1 MTRAEDRAPSRQ
13 TARDTANR
21 RRTLKTTHEE
31 RAKEGQ
37 CRDQVRLRFRVRT
50 TPEQGSQSDRV
61 VEVEPAGD
69 EVRIGRRGGLEIQLP
84 FTTISGLHARVVRHG
99 AGWAVMDMGSV
110 NGTFVADERLVV
122 GIPRPLEA
130 GDAVRLADVSMV
142 FEGESGAP
150 VINKEAETTATLARR
165 LVNDLFQ
172 AVAGAEI
179 ARVVVDNGP
188 FAGKSMALAVPD
200 RPYKV
205 GRAPECDLTLTDE
218 DVSREHAA
226 FERRWQGVYVRDLG
240 SKNGLEIAGRRLRTE
255 RRVHDGEVVI
265 VGGTQ
270 LRVDDP
276 EERYLRQMEEAK
288 EPSRKG
294 APGFQAPPV
303 PTGVGST
310 PPMATQLGRGLPAEP
325 QRSSVSAVKP
335 MPSAPS
341 SGNLGAT
348 QKNIDPAP
356 FESQHEARMLAAGVG
371 DEAEAPRER
380 SSRIL
385 PLFVTVFSLAV
396 LGGVGYLVW
405 ILFFGVT
412 GDRP

>member
-1 MTRAEDRAPSRQ
+1 
-13 TARDTANR
+13 
-21 RRTLKTTHEE
+21 
-31 RAKEGQ
+31 
-37 CRDQVRLRFRVRT
+37 VRLRFRVRT

-61 VEVEPAGD
+61 VEVEPSGD

-99 AGWAVMDMGSV
+99 AGWAVLDMGSV
-110 NGTFVADERLVV
+110 NGTFVGDDRLTV
-122 GIPRPLEA
+122 GVPRPIDA
-130 GDAVRLADVSMV
+130 GDLVRLADVSMV
-142 FEGESGAP
+142 YEGESGAP

-165 LVNDLFQ
+165 LVADLFQ

-179 ARVVVDNGP
+179 ARVVVDSGP
-188 FAGKSMALAVPD
+188 FAGKSLALALPD

-240 SKNGLEIAGRRLRTE
+240 SKNGLEIGGRRLRTD

-265 VGGTQ
+265 VGSTQ

-288 EPSRKG
+288 EPSRKATPAIPSG
-294 APGFQAPPV
+294 GPMPALAPASVTAGGQPPR
-303 PTGVGST
+303 T
-310 PPMATQLGRGLPAEP
+310 PPGDPLPSAI
-325 QRSSVSAVKP
+325 SAVKP
-335 MPSAPS
+335 MPALTS
-341 SGNLGAT
+341 SPPVT
-348 QKNIDPAP
+348 QKKVESAP
-356 FESQHEARMLAAGVG
+356 FESAHDARAVADPVLTGAPG
-371 DEAEAPRER
+371 DDDSPREPGQR
-380 SSRIL
+380 VW
-385 PLFVTVFSLAV
+385 PLFVTVFALAV

-405 ILFFGVT
+405 VVLVGM
-412 GDRP
+412 GSGARP

>member
-1 MTRAEDRAPSRQ
+1 M
-13 TARDTANR
+13 
-21 RRTLKTTHEE
+21 
-31 RAKEGQ
+31 
-37 CRDQVRLRFRVRT
+37 RLRFRVRT

-61 VEVEPAGD
+61 VEVEPSGD
-69 EVRIGRRGGLEIQLP
+69 EIRIGRRGGLEIQLP

-99 AGWAVMDMGSV
+99 AGWGVVDMGSV
-110 NGTFVADERLVV
+110 NGSFVGEERLVV
-122 GIPRPLEA
+122 GVPRPLEA
-130 GDAVRLADVSMV
+130 GDVIRLADVSMV

-188 FAGKSMALAVPD
+188 FAGKSLALAVPD

-265 VGGTQ
+265 VGSTQ

-288 EPSRKG
+288 EPSRK
-294 APGFQAPPV
+294 QAPAFSPSSV
-303 PTGVGST
+303 PTNLAGV
-310 PPMATQLGRGLPAEP
+310 PVATQTGRGQTPDS
-325 QRSSVSAVKP
+325 QRSPVSQMRP
-335 MPSAPS
+335 IPDTP
-341 SGNLGAT
+341 GLGAGAT
-348 QKNIDPAP
+348 HKRIDPAP
-356 FESQHEARMLAAGVG
+356 FESVHEQKALPDGEDPLSA
-371 DEAEAPRER
+371 DPPRER
-380 SSRIL
+380 SSRVL

-405 ILFFGVT
+405 ILFGMT
-412 GDRP
+412 GERP